1 MMNSNT
7 NAQNNAKS
15 NVGNFELD
23 VDKYNRGELEDIFG
37 LPANYDNTF
46 LQLKADKLRD
56 NIVGDPGLEKSVKD
70 NTVSFI
76 NKAKD
81 TLLKQLKN
89 LGNFQKIAD
98 ADIYNLDHNLKSS
111 ATEDVGQQH
120 SIIKQNDTPYTQSLP
135 SAFYKGIFNPL
146 KKRIIN
152 KSLNIDTRFRDNY
165 YTTQSTNFHLDL
177 PIKFNNVVSLQLS
190 AFEFPTTAF
199 AVSKQFGTNYFWVS
213 AGPITATP
221 IVGGVNTITST
232 VTERL
237 PIIVPNGNYNS
248 TDLIA
253 FLNNYVATNTA
264 FQKSTYLKYLTFS
277 INYGAALLGEL
288 FNSGSGQVIAGI
300 STSCPLT
307 TSTFTINLDFQADI
321 NGNPDYGTP
330 LPLKLGWMLGY
341 REGYYENGTTY
352 VSEGVANTGGP
363 NYMYL
368 VVDDFNN
375 NVNNNFYSSFNSSLL
390 NKNILARISLQP
402 SAYPSLVQNNLN
414 LITNPREYFGPIHI
428 QKLQIQLLDEYG
440 RIVDLNNMDYSFCLT
455 MQVIYEL

>member
-1 MMNSNT
+1 MSSNT
-7 NAQNNAKS
+7 NIKS
-15 NVGNFELD
+15 NIGNFELD

-37 LPANYDNTF
+37 LPANYDNAF

-56 NIVGDPGLEKSVKD
+56 NIVNDSGLEKSVKD

-76 NKAKD
+76 NKAKE

-89 LGNFQKIAD
+89 LGNFQKVAD

-111 ATEDVGQQH
+111 ATENIGQSH
-120 SIIKQNDTPYTQSLP
+120 SIIKQDDTPYTQSLP
-135 SAFYKGIFNPL
+135 SAFYKGVFNPL
-146 KKRIIN
+146 RKRILN
-152 KSLNIDTRFRDNY
+152 KSINIDTRFRDNY

-237 PIIVPNGNYNS
+237 HIIVPNGNYNS
-248 TDLIA
+248 PDLIA

-264 FQKSTYLKYLTFS
+264 FSTTTYLKYLTFTL
-277 INYGAALLGEL
+277 NLGAALLGEL

-300 STSCPLT
+300 STACP
-307 TSTFTINLDFQADI
+307 SAVNTFTINLDFQADF

-341 REGYYENGTTY
+341 REGYYQNGTTY

-428 QKLQIQLLDEYG
+428 QKMQIQLLDEYG
-440 RIVDLNNMDYSFCLT
+440 RVIDLNNMDYSFCLT
-455 MQVIYEL
+455 MQVVYEL

>member
-1 MMNSNT
+1 MNSNT
-7 NAQNNAKS
+7 NAQNNTKS

-23 VDKYNRGELEDIFG
+23 VDKYNKGELEDIFG
-37 LPANYDNTF
+37 LPANYDNAF

-56 NIVGDPGLEKSVKD
+56 NIVNDSGIEKSVKD

-76 NKAKD
+76 NKAKE

-98 ADIYNLDHNLKSS
+98 ADIYNLDHNLKPS

-135 SAFYKGIFNPL
+135 SAFYKGVFNPL
-146 KKRIIN
+146 RKRILN
-152 KSLNIDTRFRDNY
+152 KSINIDTRFRDNY

-213 AGPITATP
+213 AGR
-221 IVGGVNTITST
+221 IVNGIST
-232 VTERL
+232 VTEKL

-264 FQKSTYLKYLTFS
+264 FQTTTTYLKYLTFN
-277 INYGAALLGEL
+277 INFGAALLGEL
-288 FNSGSGQVIAGI
+288 FNSGSGQVIVGI
-300 STSCPLT
+300 APSVNGIASPDA
-307 TSTFTINLDFQADI
+307 STFTINLDFQADF

-341 REGYYENGTTY
+341 REGYYQNGTTY

-428 QKLQIQLLDEYG
+428 QKMQIQLLDEYG
-440 RIVDLNNMDYSFCLT
+440 RIIDLNNMDYSFCLT